1 MGEFHITIV
10 DVLAVLVILT
20 SAGYAT
26 YHGVLRETLWV
37 FAGAASVY
45 AALLFG
51 PIALSMIGS
60 ATDSP
65 FIRYPVAYGAVFAVV
80 FVPLSILSHHLKQT
94 VQKTPIGPV
103 DRILGFG
110 FGAGRGLLIVCA
122 VYLVFASLVPLR
134 AQPAWLT
141 EARIYP
147 LVTKT
152 SDVLNSLIP
161 NQGEAS
167 AEELQ
172 PVISQRAP
180 APAAPT
186 RAETENAAT
195 YGAGERREL
204 DRLIETTGNR

>member
-1 MGEFHITIV
+1 MGEFHITIA

-45 AALLFG
+45 VALLFG
-51 PIALSMIGS
+51 PLAMRMIGDAIEVS
-60 ATDSP
+60 L
-65 FIRYPVAYGAVFAVV
+65 IRYAVAYGAVFAVV
-80 FVPLSILSHHLKQT
+80 FIPLSILSHNLKQT
-94 VQKTPIGPV
+94 VQRTPIGPV

-134 AQPAWLT
+134 EQPAWLT
-141 EARIYP
+141 EARLYP
-147 LVTKT
+147 LVTST

-161 NQGEAS
+161 DQGEATT
-167 AEELQ
+167 AELE
-172 PVISQRAP
+172 PVISTR
-180 APAAPT
+180 AAPDQKPA
-186 RAETENAAT
+186 RAAAEETGN
-195 YGAGERREL
+195 YGDGDRRAL

>member
-1 MGEFHITIV
+1 MGELHITIA

-51 PIALSMIGS
+51 PLA
-60 ATDSP
+60 
-65 FIRYPVAYGAVFAVV
+65 IRIMGDAIEMPLLRYAVAYGAVFAVV
-80 FVPLSILSHHLKQT
+80 FIPLSILSHNLKQT
-94 VQKTPIGPV
+94 VQRTPIGPV

-134 AQPAWLT
+134 EQPAWLT
-141 EARIYP
+141 EARLYP
-147 LVTKT
+147 LVTSS

-161 NQGEAS
+161 DQGGATT
-167 AEELQ
+167 AELA
-172 PVISQRAP
+172 PVISTR
-180 APAAPT
+180 AAPDKKPA
-186 RAETENAAT
+186 RAAEDTGN
-195 YGAGERREL
+195 YGAGDRRAL